1 MKEKL
6 IELLNT
12 MIDEN
17 KDKNITTE
25 IMADYLIQNGVIVPP
40 CKVGDIV
47 YEVCDIE
54 SVHRRILEMEVL
66 VIELSSDKE
75 VVYLKATKKYL
86 YNYGNVTFD
95 DFGKTVFLTKEEAE
109 RALKER
115 IKEYKGE

>member
-6 IELLNT
+6 IELLNV

-47 YEVCDIE
+47 WLAFSWLDSEAVKGKISMLQQKADGSWKIRVSD
-54 SVHRRILEMEVL
+54 SVGVKDFPITE
-66 VIELSSDKE
+66 I
-75 VVYLKATKKYL
+75 
-86 YNYGNVTFD
+86 GNVIF
-95 DFGKTVFLTKEEAE
+95 FTKEEAE
-109 RALKER
+109 RALKG
-115 IKEYKGE
+115 YKGD